1 MKPTAATAAPMPTS
15 RRAAHRPPDRDHA
28 APYKLVVLAP
38 DAVDAVAAAGGLVV
52 DALRAGWLVDFYLET
67 EAHARAVRILGA
79 TSQLMPSTFDAESH
93 RTDAVLFAASMYPKH
108 REVRRFIADATR
120 RHGADVAAW
129 GGTWSAAPASS
140 SDIEHRLSS
149 AARAFKYYALKAAG
163 TEVSACTNEAFN
175 GGFHRLTVVE
185 PALPA

>member
-1 MKPTAATAAPMPTS
+1 MKPTAATAAPMPTP
-15 RRAAHRPPDRDHA
+15 RPAAHRPPDRDHA
-28 APYKLVVLAP
+28 TPYKLVVLAP
-38 DAVDAVAAAGGLVV
+38 DAVEAVTAAGGLIV
-52 DALRAGWLVDFYLET
+52 DALRAGWLVEIYLET
-67 EAHARAVRILGA
+67 GPDAQALRILGA
-79 TSQLMPSTFDAESH
+79 TSDLLPSTFDAESH
-93 RTDAVLFAASMYPKH
+93 RPDAVLFAARMYQKH
-108 REVRRFIADATR
+108 RGVRRFVADATR

-129 GGTWSAAPASS
+129 GGTWAAAPASA

-163 TEVSACTNEAFN
+163 TEVSACSNEAFN